1 MSKYEEFIAHTRKML
16 VSLHEHCKVLF
27 KVIGSQPPM
36 LCIITRDEVKVEPM
50 QDYIESPEIMQ
61 AVIKMHTLN
70 NLGTIL
76 VTEAWMATCSKEDIE
91 SDKEILRPSERED
104 REEVVIFVVQT
115 KVGNY
120 AARARILREPNDL
133 GDLEFFDV
141 EDGTGKGDLQG
152 RYIVNQ

>member
-16 VSLHEHCKVLF
+16 TDLHVHCKTLF
-27 KVIGSQPPM
+27 KDIGSQPPM
-36 LCIITRDEVKVEPM
+36 LCIITKDEIKIEPM
-50 QDYIESPEIMQ
+50 QDYIGSPEIMQ

-76 VTEAWMATCSKEDIE
+76 ITEAWMASCSKEEMEED
-91 SDKEILRPSERED
+91 DDFVPPSQRED
-104 REEVVIFVVQT
+104 REEVVIFVVQS

-141 EDGTGKGDLQG
+141 EDGTGKGELRG
-152 RYIVNQ
+152 KYIVNQ